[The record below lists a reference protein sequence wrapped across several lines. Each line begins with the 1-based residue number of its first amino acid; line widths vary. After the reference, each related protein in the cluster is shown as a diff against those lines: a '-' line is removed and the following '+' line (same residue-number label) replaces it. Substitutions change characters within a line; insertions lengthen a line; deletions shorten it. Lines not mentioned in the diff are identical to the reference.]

1 MPGTMTFV
9 GMDVHA
15 RSIHAAAIDVM
26 SGELSRVRFTGGQ
39 LDTPIAW
46 LRSLR
51 GPVWACYEAGPTGFG
66 LYRAAVA
73 AGVRMDVIA
82 PGKTPRGRSDRV
94 KTDRKDAELL
104 ARCLIAGSLT
114 AIPVPSMAV
123 EAARELVRAHDMCR
137 RDLMNARHRVSKML
151 LRHGRVYPK
160 PSSTWSRDH
169 RLWLSRQQFPDPI
182 SELTYADLLASVD
195 GLTARKQ
202 ALAERI
208 SRLATDEQW
217 WPTVARLR
225 CFRGVDTLTA
235 LTVHLELGAD
245 WERFEKPHRL
255 GSWLGLTPSRSQSGE
270 SDRQGAITK
279 TGSTLARRLLVESA
293 WQYAREPRIGA
304 TLANRQ
310 QGQPDHILQISNR
323 AQQRI
328 HRVYTRMRSRG
339 KPHNVTVV
347 ACARELACFLW
358 AAATAP

>member
-26 SGELSRVRFTGGQ
+26 SGELTRLRFRGD
-39 LDTPIAW
+39 LETPIAW
-46 LRSLR
+46 LGSLR

-66 LYRAAVA
+66 LYRAASVA
-73 AGVRMDVIA
+73 GIRMDVIA

-104 ARCLIAGSLT
+104 ARCLMAGSLT
-114 AIPVPSMAV
+114 AVAVPSVRV
-123 EAARELVRAHDMCR
+123 EAARELTRAHDMCR

-160 PSSTWSRDH
+160 PSSTWSKPH
-169 RLWLSRQQFPDPI
+169 RQWLAAQQFPDPI
-182 SELTYADLLASVD
+182 SELTYVDLLAAVD

-208 SRLATDEQW
+208 SRLATDPEW
-217 WPTVARLR
+217 WTTTARLR
-225 CFRGVDTLTA
+225 CFRGIDTLTA
-235 LTVHLELGAD
+235 LSIHLELGAD
-245 WERFEKPHRL
+245 WQRFDKAHRVAA
-255 GSWLGLTPSRSQSGE
+255 WLGLTPSRTQSGE
-270 SDRQGAITK
+270 SDRQGQITK

-293 WQYAREPRIGA
+293 WHYARQPATGV
-304 TLANRQ
+304 TLAARQ
-310 QGQPDHILQISNR
+310 AGQPDHVLQIANR
-323 AQQRI
+323 AQHRI